1 MIDET
6 WYTRSDD
13 APLAVS
19 AGGAIVRV
27 EQDQVLIA
35 LAQQRATTGFVLPKG
50 HVDPGEDFEQAA
62 RREVTEEAGFTD
74 LTLLGDLG
82 MRERY
87 NGAKTH
93 WKRTHYFLFLTQQVD
108 AAPLESDRHAPPAWF
123 PLDDLPTIAWPEQ
136 RQLVEAKRDEIARLA
151 RQADAMVVGG
161 FTPYSTLDSRTKAF
175 LERLYPLRHQHGYM
189 AGKPGGAV
197 ITSCVPADSTEL
209 PPASQMGI
217 NAIQF
222 YMMEEGMNFLGAVEV
237 KGNVPCLKCG
247 RGDGCN
253 MSGITMLYGPE
264 ATVDRIGFSGF
275 EDQPQAV
282 AAAKELGAQIA
293 AALEK

>member
-1 MIDET
+1 MAILGVSGSPVKDSNTDRALRAVLAATGLET
-6 WYTRSDD
+6 EFVKLSDYTVAPCKACLGCVETNQCVIKDD
-13 APLAVS
+13 GIMLA
-19 AGGAIVRV
+19 
-27 EQDQVLIA
+27 E
-35 LAQQRATTGFVLPKG
+35 K
-50 HVDPGEDFEQAA
+50 
-62 RREVTEEAGFTD
+62 
-74 LTLLGDLG
+74 
-82 MRERY
+82 
-87 NGAKTH
+87 
-93 WKRTHYFLFLTQQVD
+93 
-108 AAPLESDRHAPPAWF
+108 
-123 PLDDLPTIAWPEQ
+123 
-136 RQLVEAKRDEIARLA
+136 A

-222 YMMEEGMNFLGAVEV
+222 YMIEEGMNFLGAVEV